1 MAEISDSDDDQLN
14 TARRPQ
20 NQNHGFGKPMTPEE
34 NGINM
39 RFIYQ
44 KHGLFRSQF

>member
-14 TARRPQ
+14 TAKSP
-20 NQNHGFGKPMTPEE
+20 QNHGFGKPMTPEE

-44 KHGLFRSQF
+44 KYGLFRSQFWQ